1 MSVRTGSASFLGLGA
16 FLFVRVRA
24 LRNEVLD
31 PAAERHALVL
41 EIAQLDDTRARGGID
56 AAAYARERARLK
68 ADLTELWR

>member
-1 MSVRTGSASFLGLGA
+1 M
-16 FLFVRVRA
+16 RVRA